1 MLSGN
6 YLRYSYR
13 QYSLTTINFRKVE
26 VSKTDS
32 KSSSSIKCLKI
43 LCHLWLMCWTV
54 AWIPAIASHSKVLEL
69 ENLLN
74 TYIKITLT
82 AKCTI
87 KYTNC
92 LHNTA
97 RKQSVMVSL
106 LRSHTVLFNTHK
118 NITNQN
124 SHLVSKN
131 APIKWTNK
139 FHSSLLRHKFQSKWN
154 SSFYFCLNTYSQ
166 PPDNKYTYPLK

>member
-1 MLSGN
+1 
-6 YLRYSYR
+6 
-13 QYSLTTINFRKVE
+13 
-26 VSKTDS
+26 
-32 KSSSSIKCLKI
+32 
-43 LCHLWLMCWTV
+43 MCWTV

-97 RKQSVMVSL
+97 SKQSVMVSL
-106 LRSHTVLFNTHK
+106 LRSHTALCNTHK
-118 NITNQN
+118 DITNQN
-124 SHLVSKN
+124 SHLVSK
-131 APIKWTNK
+131 T
-139 FHSSLLRHKFQSKWN
+139 HL
-154 SSFYFCLNTYSQ
+154 
-166 PPDNKYTYPLK
+166 